1 MCSPWNVTVQ
11 RALPADFALQ
21 VGYVGNHGINVLAG
35 IDLNAGLIPGAGA
48 AGQPLN
54 QRFGRLAST
63 TSRIGTHSY
72 YDGLQ
77 VRLDRKFTSGF
88 LLTTSYTWSKSI
100 NFEDDNGN
108 LEINASV
115 LLNRGRSLTDFT
127 HILNESFIYELPF
140 GPGRSWLKNGM
151 GRWLLGDWQVNGI
164 FSAQTGP
171 PLDITLSASSL
182 NAPFNVNR
190 PDLNGSPAILGAVGP
205 GMKYFDVTKFSQ
217 PAAGRFGT
225 AGRNILSGPGL
236 VTLDFSLFRKFP
248 ITERIHLELR
258 MESFN
263 FTNTPHFNAPNSN
276 FSSSGFGEVTDTQQD
291 QPQFQI
297 GLKVLF

>member
-1 MCSPWNVTVQ
+1 
-11 RALPADFALQ
+11 
-21 VGYVGNHGINVLAG
+21 
-35 IDLNAGLIPGAGA
+35 
-48 AGQPLN
+48 
-54 QRFGRLAST
+54 
-63 TSRIGTHSY
+63 
-72 YDGLQ
+72 
-77 VRLDRKFTSGF
+77 
-88 LLTTSYTWSKSI
+88 
-100 NFEDDNGN
+100 
-108 LEINASV
+108 
-115 LLNRGRSLTDFT
+115 
-127 HILNESFIYELPF
+127 
-140 GPGRSWLKNGM
+140 M

-205 GMKYFDVTKFSQ
+205 GKKYFDVTKFSQ

-225 AGRNILSGPGL
+225 TGRNILSGPGL

-276 FSSSGFGEVTDTQQD
+276 FSSSGFGEVTDAQQD
-291 QPQFQI
+291 QRQFQI
-297 GLKVLF
+297 GLRLLF